1 MDLVFQSSPH
11 VPEEPAVGGPEAGDG
26 VPVGSRTCNGC
37 NGSVTAM
44 DPAHRLW
51 ILVTAMDPGTV
62 KLKILIVVLLLVFNA
77 NNNKIS

>member
-26 VPVGSRTCNGC
+26 VPVGSRMCNGC

-44 DPAHRLW
+44 DHGTGLNVKQKSLTLSLLLLA
-51 ILVTAMDPGTV
+51 DPT
-62 KLKILIVVLLLVFNA
+62 VVLLLALTLRTVLDP
-77 NNNKIS
+77 